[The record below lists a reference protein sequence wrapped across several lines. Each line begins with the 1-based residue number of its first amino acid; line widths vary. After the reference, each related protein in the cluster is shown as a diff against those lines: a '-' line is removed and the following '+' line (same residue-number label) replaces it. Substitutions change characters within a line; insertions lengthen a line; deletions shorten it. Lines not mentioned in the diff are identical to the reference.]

1 MRNFTISISE
11 NHYDNK
17 NAIDWGKVKYNRID
31 DLSINNISTL
41 IKEGHCFC
49 GVYGNDTIFDTFT
62 VTQKTEANWRCSYF
76 VAFDLDNIKDNVSIT
91 DFLDGL
97 AYKPTISYTTPNNNI
112 QKPNET
118 KSYTR
123 IRLLYFF
130 DKPIISKSEYQT
142 LYDKIRATF
151 NNAYFDI
158 EKTEDK
164 CGRSPYQQYS
174 GNAKKDCKMIV
185 NECVYNKEEILE
197 YKPISKPIQDN
208 EKPIQDTEKRHKIDD
223 EFIQN
228 LNTLKPTDFLS
239 YYRDKYEV
247 FFKKREYNDDGFCLI
262 TEKDVE
268 CDVRWKWVEI
278 NGTKKQVSCKR
289 KDGQGR
295 RHKLFC
301 NAKIRCQLKP
311 QISIEELIYNLVYE
325 RQYFNDNSDGQ
336 LKNHIIVQIALD
348 AMKATYQMTL
358 KKHKKFET
366 NELYC
371 IDNGISRNQYK
382 NVIRRKLNFEK
393 IKQWYDPTKSIKEN
407 YQYARENNIKVG
419 QRTLYNYCYE
429 MGISTKGE
437 KIEDTKIK
445 AENSDISSVEKVDG
459 TMHHT
464 QQENALNRNYEPIKW
479 AKADEYREHCK
490 LYQLFAQRH
499 QLMMSYSKAI

>member
-11 NHYDNK
+11 NHYDDK

-76 VAFDLDNIKDNVSIT
+76 VAFDLDNIKNNVSIT

-97 AYKPTISYTTPNNNI
+97 PYKPTISYTTPNCSMI
-112 QKPNET
+112 KPNET
-118 KSYTR
+118 KAYTR

-151 NNAYFDI
+151 NDTYFDI

-197 YKPISKPIQDN
+197 YKPISKPIQDT

-371 IDNGISRNQYK
+371 IDNGISRNQLK
-382 NVIRRKLNFEK
+382 NIIRRKLNFEK
-393 IKQWYDPTKSIKEN
+393 IKQWYDPTKSVKDN
-407 YQYARENNIKVG
+407 LKFAQNNNIKVG
-419 QRTLYNYCYE
+419 HRTLYNYCYE
-429 MGISTKGE
+429 IGISTKGE
-437 KIEDTKIK
+437 KMKDTKIK
-445 AENSDISSVEKVDG
+445 AEISDILSDNKVDG
-459 TMHHT
+459 TMH
-464 QQENALNRNYEPIKW
+464 QPMQENAIQRKYKPISITEW
-479 AKADEYREHCK
+479 VMADEYRKTCK
-490 LYQLFAQRH
+490 LWQTFYAI
-499 QLMMSYSKAI
+499 SKAI